1 MKAHNIVPFV
11 LWLFGKWFG
20 GVGRLYKKYDD
31 FVVKEPGFAFM
42 PTFMISLLS
51 GIVFMVVFAILGIFP
66 FFLLAW
72 LIFVI
77 IAFSNYI
84 RIILREQ
91 YKKFRAE
98 RQELFNTIKST

>member
-1 MKAHNIVPFV
+1 MKIHTIVSFV
-11 LWLFGKWFG
+11 LWMFGKWFG
-20 GVGRLYKKYDD
+20 GVRRLYKNYDD
-31 FVVKEPGFAFM
+31 FVVENPGLAIMRTFAV
-42 PTFMISLLS
+42 SLLS

-98 RQELFNTIKST
+98 RQELFNTIKSS